1 MAAKIVP
8 TSGRGATSAADAV
21 DDELNGIMDAV
32 AEDLDN
38 WDGGNDLY
46 DEPPPPPPKKLAP
59 PKPVEPPPPPP
70 PPPEEEEDDEDD
82 EMEAELL
89 GLSNEAES
97 ALDAMKRGLERTKK
111 KLDKSR
117 AREAALKAEVDGNKK
132 ALEIMR
138 RDRAEAAAA
147 AERLR
152 KANAAAQEQNAQQRR
167 RANLRR
173 RMVQHEDAFD
183 ASSADLLLAED
194 AVAVV
199 PGGRAG
205 ASALRRLCGS
215 LRKLS
220 PLWWLHQDV
229 ENVEARFGTSVSVYF
244 VYSELLCTL
253 ALGNAILWIGVQTI
267 SVLQQAHPD
276 GGAPDVPSRQLG
288 IPMIYLPPRQLYFS
302 AYGPGNQDVIGGW
315 SHLSTVYALTVV
327 AYMLWYL
334 LLTLRRMVTARH
346 KRMYSE
352 VFGRDDKT
360 AYARQVLTSWDVSV
374 ADEASLHDH
383 KYEVMVALRMLRS
396 ETQWRATV
404 QARSAQ
410 EATRLFTRR
419 IFVMGTHACLQAA
432 VWTAIVYVQI
442 YSTAIDRQA
451 YALIGSTLASSLASV
466 VLYSLLIEIMPL
478 LCPILASGCKWDN
491 PRSERTHMLWGF
503 FFGRVIGLLV
513 LGLSEIG
520 MLLRWEEATAM
531 TLAAFDASSSS
542 SAVTGSN
549 VTSAGGNGLVVTRT
563 GIAYF
568 LDTIAREPA
577 MQNYECGQD
586 QLANRLLQQALI
598 GFVSPKLINLLTAFG
613 KYLLTKLRGKPWTK
627 DKFKVELKFIRNVYY
642 QGLLWI
648 AVPYFPLMA
657 FLMPIL
663 LILEFKFDYAFLKR
677 LCNKT
682 TSPFQ
687 GDLPAFLY
695 FHIVTLLVFVG
706 LWVYLFLFES
716 APIDRCGPFWNST
729 TNESVT
735 VATHISATFDDW
747 GSGYYNSLETYVL
760 TNSYLLWIA
769 LILLLF
775 VALDSGHS
783 KVVFEEHAEE
793 TRNTMSADKLELQSK
808 LGHLEKQVV
817 KLRKLQQQAVQ
828 EEAPI
833 GAPVG

>member
-1 MAAKIVP
+1 MRP
-8 TSGRGATSAADAV
+8 
-21 DDELNGIMDAV
+21 L
-32 AEDLDN
+32 
-38 WDGGNDLY
+38 
-46 DEPPPPPPKKLAP
+46 
-59 PKPVEPPPPPP
+59 
-70 PPPEEEEDDEDD
+70 
-82 EMEAELL
+82 
-89 GLSNEAES
+89 
-97 ALDAMKRGLERTKK
+97 
-111 KLDKSR
+111 R
-117 AREAALKAEVDGNKK
+117 A
-132 ALEIMR
+132 
-138 RDRAEAAAA
+138 
-147 AERLR
+147 
-152 KANAAAQEQNAQQRR
+152 NAQQRR

-173 RMVQHEDAFD
+173 RMLQHEDAFD

-442 YSTAIDRQA
+442 STAIDRQA
-451 YALIGSTLASSLASV
+451 YALIGSTLASSSRP
-466 VLYSLLIEIMPL
+466 SCSTRCSSR
-478 LCPILASGCKWDN
+478 LCRSFAHSASGCKWDN
-491 PRSERTHMLWGF
+491 PRSERTHLGASSLA
-503 FFGRVIGLLV
+503 VIVLV
-513 LGLSEIG
+513 LDS
-520 MLLRWEEATAM
+520 RR
-531 TLAAFDASSSS
+531 LACCFD
-542 SAVTGSN
+542 G
-549 VTSAGGNGLVVTRT
+549 R
-563 GIAYF
+563 
-568 LDTIAREPA
+568 RRP
-577 MQNYECGQD
+577 
-586 QLANRLLQQALI
+586 R
-598 GFVSPKLINLLTAFG
+598 
-613 KYLLTKLRGKPWTK
+613 
-627 DKFKVELKFIRNVYY
+627 
-642 QGLLWI
+642 
-648 AVPYFPLMA
+648 
-657 FLMPIL
+657 
-663 LILEFKFDYAFLKR
+663 
-677 LCNKT
+677 
-682 TSPFQ
+682 
-687 GDLPAFLY
+687 
-695 FHIVTLLVFVG
+695 
-706 LWVYLFLFES
+706 
-716 APIDRCGPFWNST
+716 
-729 TNESVT
+729 
-735 VATHISATFDDW
+735 
-747 GSGYYNSLETYVL
+747 
-760 TNSYLLWIA
+760 
-769 LILLLF
+769 
-775 VALDSGHS
+775 
-783 KVVFEEHAEE
+783 
-793 TRNTMSADKLELQSK
+793 
-808 LGHLEKQVV
+808 
-817 KLRKLQQQAVQ
+817 
-828 EEAPI
+828 
-833 GAPVG
+833 